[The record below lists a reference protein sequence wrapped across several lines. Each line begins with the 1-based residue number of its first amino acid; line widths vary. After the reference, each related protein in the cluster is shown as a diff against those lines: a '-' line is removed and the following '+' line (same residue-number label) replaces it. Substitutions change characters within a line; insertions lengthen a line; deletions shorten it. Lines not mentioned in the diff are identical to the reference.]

1 MKIEIKNKSDKD
13 VELVQYV
20 GKRLKNTSILLKS
33 EKLKVKELKAEN
45 QQLQDRVAELE
56 AELVNRIKE
65 LEVELMAR
73 NWTETGS

>member
-1 MKIEIKNKSDKD
+1 MKSKKKSDKD

-73 NWTETGS
+73 NWTEEDK